1 MVGRRLA
8 ALLVVLLVIGAVAAA
23 LAPEPARQPAATATQ
38 PTTTTTAPRTV
49 ARTID
54 LSLPAGSTSDDV
66 VKARSGDLVRLT
78 VASSAPGVVTID
90 GLDRREAAEPNS
102 PARFEFFAEKTGT
115 FAVRLAPSAEPAGE
129 AGTAV
134 GRLEIAPAA

>member
-38 PTTTTTAPRTV
+38 PTTTTAPRTV

>member
-23 LAPEPARQPAATATQ
+23 LAPEPARQPATTATQ
-38 PTTTTTAPRTV
+38 PATTTAPRTV

>member
-23 LAPEPARQPAATATQ
+23 LAPEPARQPAGTATQ
-38 PTTTTTAPRTV
+38 PTTTTAPRTV

>member
-23 LAPEPARQPAATATQ
+23 LAPEPARQPATTATQ
-38 PTTTTTAPRTV
+38 PTTTTAPRTV

>member
-38 PTTTTTAPRTV
+38 PTTTTAPRTV

-129 AGTAV
+129 AGTTV
-134 GRLEIAPAA
+134 GKLEIAPAA